1 MYKSKIKGKTD
12 KEFKAGQ
19 KMSDIKNKIKEVSE
33 KFGVFFEKVGNLT
46 KVQRLLICV
55 LTFALIG
62 GTYYYFIFIP
72 KHDEL
77 KKVQKQYQSRV
88 KTLNTYKRRAAEI
101 IKYEK
106 LMAQTQEK
114 FNIEMQALPDKRELP
129 SLLTGI
135 SNAGSN
141 AGLAFH
147 LFKPDNEIN
156 KEFYKEIPVSIKLV
170 GRYHQITDFFYQITR
185 LNRIVNI
192 NNVLIKNQKDS
203 KELEMSCKAVTYM
216 FVEKKEPENKNKRK
230 KRKK

>member
-1 MYKSKIKGKTD
+1 
-12 KEFKAGQ
+12 
-19 KMSDIKNKIKEVSE
+19 MSDKKNKIKEITE

-46 KVQRLLICV
+46 KIQRLLICI
-55 LTFALIG
+55 LTFTLIG
-62 GTYYYFIFIP
+62 GVYYYFIFMP
-72 KHDEL
+72 KHEAL
-77 KKVQKQYQSRV
+77 KKVQSQYQSRV
-88 KTLNTYKRRAAEI
+88 NTLATYKRRAAEI

-106 LMAQTQEK
+106 LMAQTREK
-114 FNIEMQALPDKRELP
+114 FNIAMQALPDKRELP

-156 KEFYKEIPVSIKLV
+156 KEFYKEIPVSIKVV

-192 NNVLIKNQKDS
+192 NNVFIKSKKGS

-216 FVEKKEPENKNKRK
+216 FVEKKEPQNKTKRQKRK
-230 KRKK
+230 K

>member
-1 MYKSKIKGKTD
+1 
-12 KEFKAGQ
+12 
-19 KMSDIKNKIKEVSE
+19 MSDKKNKIKEITE

-46 KVQRLLICV
+46 KIQRLLICV

-62 GTYYYFIFIP
+62 GVYYYFIFMP
-72 KHDEL
+72 KHEAL
-77 KKVQKQYQSRV
+77 KKVQSQYQSRV
-88 KTLNTYKRRAAEI
+88 NTLATYKRRAAEI

-106 LMAQTQEK
+106 LMAQTREK
-114 FNIEMQALPDKRELP
+114 FNIAMQALPDKRELP

-156 KEFYKEIPVSIKLV
+156 KEFYKEIPVSIKVV

-192 NNVLIKNQKDS
+192 NNVFIKSKKGS

-216 FVEKKEPENKNKRK
+216 FVEKKEPQNKTKRQKRK
-230 KRKK
+230 K

>member
-1 MYKSKIKGKTD
+1 LYKGTAQRKTGKEFQAGHKMSEVKSKIKKFTE
-12 KEFKAGQ
+12 KSGQ
-19 KMSDIKNKIKEVSE
+19 
-33 KFGVFFEKVGNLT
+33 FFEKVGSLT

-62 GTYYYFIFIP
+62 GLYYYFIFMP
-72 KHDEL
+72 KYDEL
-77 KKVQKQYQSRV
+77 KKVEKQYQSR
-88 KTLNTYKRRAAEI
+88 LNTLATYKKRAAQI

-106 LMAQTQEK
+106 LMAQTQAK
-114 FNIEMQALPDKRELP
+114 FNTAMKALPDKRELP

-156 KEFYKEIPVSIKLV
+156 KEFYNEIPVSLKVV
-170 GRYHQITDFFYQITR
+170 GRYHQVTDFFYQIIR

-192 NNVLIKNQKDS
+192 NNVDLKSKKGS

-216 FVEKKEPENKNKRK
+216 FVEKKVQEPKKGRK

>member
-1 MYKSKIKGKTD
+1 
-12 KEFKAGQ
+12 
-19 KMSDIKNKIKEVSE
+19 MSDKKNKIKEITE
-33 KFGVFFEKVGNLT
+33 KFGVFLEKVGNLT

-62 GTYYYFIFIP
+62 GAYYYFIFMP

-77 KKVQKQYQSRV
+77 KKVQSQYQSRV
-88 KTLNTYKRRAAEI
+88 KTLATYKRRAAEI
-101 IKYEK
+101 NKYEK

-114 FNIEMQALPDKRELP
+114 FNIAMQALPDKRELP

-156 KEFYKEIPVSIKLV
+156 KEFYKEIPVSIKVV
-170 GRYHQITDFFYQITR
+170 GRYHQITDFFYQIVK

-192 NNVLIKNQKDS
+192 NDVFIKNQKGS

-216 FVEKKEPENKNKRK
+216 FVEKKEIPQTSKQKRRK
-230 KRKK
+230 K